1 MPKVMLNGVTLHYQR
16 LVGNGPE
23 VVLLH
28 GFAANLAFWYF
39 RIAPLL
45 ARNFCLTLYDLR
57 GHGQSDMPPSGYT
70 TADMAADLYELL
82 EHLQVSRAHLVG
94 HSYGGAVAL
103 HYTVLH
109 PERVASLTLADT
121 RIRALQPIQRLTD
134 WPNAKV
140 WEKTLKE
147 LQVPVSFD
155 DLQMDYQFL
164 EILAEV
170 RLQGREV
177 KSTAVDLFSPFGLSK
192 QSSRTAGRWLQLLRT
207 TTARN
212 DFKLIAGL
220 TPEKI
225 SRVNQPVLAIFGEF
239 SPCLPSCW
247 VLKQH
252 LPDCRVIIVR
262 RAGHFHP
269 MVKPAFFGRNI
280 RKFLR
285 EVAARH

>member
-1 MPKVMLNGVTLHYQR
+1 MPKVFLNGVTLHYQR
-16 LVGNGPE
+16 LIGDGPE
-23 VVLLH
+23 LVLLH
-28 GFAANLAFWYF
+28 GFATNLAFWYF

-45 ARNFCLTLYDLR
+45 ARDFCLTLYDLR

-70 TADMAADLYELL
+70 TADMAADLHELL

-121 RIRALQPIQRLTD
+121 RIRALQPVQRLTD
-134 WPNAKV
+134 MPNTKA
-140 WEKTLKE
+140 WERRLKE

-170 RLQGREV
+170 KVQGREV
-177 KSTAVDLFSPFGLSK
+177 RSTGVDLFSPFELSK

-212 DFKLIAGL
+212 
-220 TPEKI
+220 
-225 SRVNQPVLAIFGEF
+225 EF
-239 SPCLPSCW
+239 RRFLKKNILNSGGWCW
-247 VLKQH
+247 VDQNVVLGQCRMALQSFFNRLH
-252 LPDCRVIIVR
+252 RRLPE
-262 RAGHFHP
+262 
-269 MVKPAFFGRNI
+269 RNALLVD
-280 RKFLR
+280 F
-285 EVAARH
+285 VADLDDRM